1 MGQSGPKS
9 SGVEPGCGV
18 WACPRWPS
26 RPGGGQS
33 VSRGPTLQ
41 GRGQAVGDRRP
52 DGRPR
57 GLQGVREGVSAG
69 TECRA
74 AAVGQSGW
82 MAAAVREIGVG
93 NSHVRGGLERQ
104 SGCGQPG
111 CGQPG

>member
-18 WACPRWPS
+18 RACPRWPS

-41 GRGQAVGDRRP
+41 GRGQAVGGP
-52 DGRPR
+52 SPGWPAE
-57 GLQGVREGVSAG
+57 GTPCEGVSAG

-74 AAVGQSGW
+74 ASVGQSGW
-82 MAAAVREIGVG
+82 MAAAAIGEIGVG

-104 SGCGQPG
+104 SG
-111 CGQPG
+111 

>member
-1 MGQSGPKS
+1 MGQSGLKS

-26 RPGGGQS
+26 GPGGGQS

-57 GLQGVREGVSAG
+57 GLPVEGVSDG

-82 MAAAVREIGVG
+82 MAAAVGEIGVG

-104 SGCGQPG
+104 PG
-111 CGQPG
+111 